1 MLWPIQIIITAKY
14 TLCFTVI
21 LSTRSF
27 VRFEFWNQP
36 VWSYL
41 TGSCYTA
48 MAWMAGTSVQC
59 QKIFFHWHENY
70 ELMINVIDQQPL
82 ILSTLKTLLDNGI
95 FPKWSTQLSLN
106 SANLPNHWSLSLTF
120 VFVARHWSATQEIT
134 SSNND
139 KWFFVT
145 GFNKFSKSI

>member
-1 MLWPIQIIITAKY
+1 M
-14 TLCFTVI
+14 
-21 LSTRSF
+21 
-27 VRFEFWNQP
+27 
-36 VWSYL
+36 WSYL

-106 SANLPNHWSLSLTF
+106 SANLTNHRSLSLTF
-120 VFVARHWSATQEIT
+120 VFVAMWRDIGLLHKKLQVRIMT
-134 SSNND
+134 SDFLSPDSINLVNL
-139 KWFFVT
+139 FRENL
-145 GFNKFSKSI
+145 NKL